1 MEGNQIDPNPL
12 QCHHPFAGNSGNVPF
27 ILGALAGIPNSL
39 SVGATLHP
47 RNESNAGVMAGYSS
61 RGPGPSQLLRPD
73 IVAPSGLKLAA
84 ARTGTFRY
92 REIEGTSFSAPLVA
106 GAAAL
111 VLERCPDCSPF
122 AIKAL
127 LMNNANRATKYS
139 SSNSELSP
147 VTLSG
152 AGELQMA
159 KTLNADFWAYSVE
172 DVQPSISLGLIN
184 AASDVVVKRV
194 VKVINLSGTPQSLQ
208 IRYQL
213 RKTDAASANVLKVD
227 FNTTELQMIGDCNTE
242 AEFVEVTFTIRAADA
257 PSNHM
262 TSTGSSGFDP
272 AGLDVNEF
280 GGHIIIESTT
290 TPTKDISL
298 PFVSIIRRASD
309 LKSSD
314 LILRDFNEGDA
325 FAEVDLRNEGAE
337 TAQVD
342 AFQLLLLSADN
353 PESSFGQSIAPNDLR
368 EVGYRVLDVG
378 EPGCSHLVEFAFSTW
393 ERKDRM
399 VTEIL
404 GVEIDLDGDGEGD
417 RLLYNSQLGEHNFVV
432 DVESFQTTC
441 TGLEPDH
448 STGSSNTILRACAED
463 LGLSD
468 FEGKIGISFF
478 ALSLSP
484 STGQLVTTED
494 IDGIVTVDFPKPSLS
509 APSFDI
515 SPGATMQ
522 RLPMEGT
529 GLASGSAG
537 PVGLMLVTNSY
548 RSPSSTGAA
557 SSESETLILL
567 REEFENQAQPQEIS
581 PDELQFPVAQALEGP
596 VCSVWKQEVTE
607 SCEVD
612 IGDHDITGGE
622 LAETLETLA
631 AAGQDS
637 IMSPFPLS
645 LGLMQQSQG
654 AGLRPSCPRK
664 AVPRATALKFEAI
677 PTSAPTN
684 DIIAAGVPASSPISV
699 SFTISEQE
707 ELGAG
712 NSDPISSKNNTS
724 TETNAKEQSVLQ
736 PESSGGLKF
745 SAGLEVFWAMLV
757 GYVVAF

>member
-1 MEGNQIDPNPL
+1 MGPFTKHL
-12 QCHHPFAGNSGNVPF
+12 HHSFAGNSGNVPF

-47 RNESNAGVMAGYSS
+47 DDESNAGVMAEYSS

-84 ARTGTFRY
+84 AGTGTFRY
-92 REIEGTSFSAPLVA
+92 RKIEGTSFSAPLVA

-111 VLERCPDCSPF
+111 VMERCPDCSPF

-127 LMNNANRATKYS
+127 LMNNANRATTYS
-139 SSNSELSP
+139 SNNPELSP

-159 KTLNADFWAYSVE
+159 KTLDADIWAYSIE

-194 VKVINLSGTPQSLQ
+194 VKVINMSGTPQSLQ
-208 IRYQL
+208 VRYQL
-213 RKTDAASANVLKVD
+213 RKTDSISTNVLKVE
-227 FNTTELQMIGDCNTE
+227 FNNTQLRMNGDCNNE

-257 PSNHM
+257 PPNHM

-272 AGLDVNEF
+272 EGLDVNEF

-290 TPTKDISL
+290 VPTKDISL
-298 PFVSIIRRASD
+298 PFVAIIRRASD
-309 LKSSD
+309 LTSSD
-314 LILRDFNEGDA
+314 FIIRDFNEGDA
-325 FAEVDLRNEGAE
+325 YAGVDLRNEGAE

-342 AFQLLLLSADN
+342 AFQLLLLSRDN
-353 PESSFGQSIAPNDLR
+353 PESSFGESIAPNDIR

-393 ERKDRM
+393 ERTDRM

-417 RLLYNSQLGEHNFVV
+417 RMLYNSQLGEHNFVV
-432 DVESFQTTC
+432 DVESFETTC

-448 STGSSNTILRACAED
+448 STGSTNTILRACAED

-468 FEGKIGISFF
+468 FDGKIGISFF

-494 IDGIVTVDFPKPSLS
+494 IDGFVTVDFPKPALS

-515 SPGATMQ
+515 SPGATIQ
-522 RLPMEGT
+522 RLPIEGT
-529 GLASGSAG
+529 GIGSGRAG

-548 RSPSSTGAA
+548 RTPSSTGAA

-567 REEFENQAQPQEIS
+567 REEFENQPLPQEIT
-581 PDELQFPVAQALEGP
+581 PDELQFPAAQSLEGP
-596 VCSVWKQEVTE
+596 ICSIWKQEVIE
-607 SCEVD
+607 ICELD
-612 IGDHDITGGE
+612 MIDPDITGGE

-631 AAGQDS
+631 AGQDS

-645 LGLMQQSQG
+645 FGLMQQSQT
-654 AGLRPSCPRK
+654 AGMRPICPRK
-664 AVPRATALKFEAI
+664 AVPRATALQFEAS
-677 PTSAPTN
+677 PTSAPVDATTEG
-684 DIIAAGVPASSPISV
+684 DVPASSPISF
-699 SFTISEQE
+699 SFTLTEQEQE
-707 ELGAG
+707 ELGTE
-712 NSDPISSKNNTS
+712 NSEPISRNSTS
-724 TETNAKEQSVLQ
+724 TGTNTKETIVIQS
-736 PESSGGLKF
+736 ENSGGLQLRT
-745 SAGLEVFWAMLV
+745 GLVQVFLGVAI
-757 GYVVAF
+757 GYAVAF